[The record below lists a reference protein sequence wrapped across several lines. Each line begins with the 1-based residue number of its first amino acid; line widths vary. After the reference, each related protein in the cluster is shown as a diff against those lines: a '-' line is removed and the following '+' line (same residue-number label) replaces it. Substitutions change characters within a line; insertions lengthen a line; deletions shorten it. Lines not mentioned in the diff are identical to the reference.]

1 MRVDAIVDL
10 QYGSTGKG
18 KIAALLARSMKY
30 DASVRV
36 QSIQAGHTIYYNGK
50 DYKMRTIPCAWVRPE
65 VKLILGPG
73 IFIEKELLMDE
84 IAMINE
90 ATGEDVRKRLFVDF
104 RATYIE
110 NQDFVTEEGLAKAI
124 GSTQE
129 GAGASLV
136 RKIARAGGTV
146 QVKDTLWA
154 AENGINVVDTV
165 DLLNRQDRVMLEGC
179 QGTMLSVHTSPF
191 YPYCTSRECTV
202 AGIMSEAGMAPADI
216 DTVHGVFRT
225 YPIRVGGNSGSTFAS
240 EITWEEVGKRS
251 HNPDLK
257 PEITTV
263 TKRQRRIF
271 EFSMYGLKHAVQ
283 LNKPD
288 YLHCG
293 FINYLN
299 HEDYGLQDWED
310 LTMESKAF
318 VQYVERETGVPVL
331 TVGTGEKPHH
341 IIRR

>member
-18 KIAALLARSMKY
+18 KIAALLARSKKY
-30 DASVRV
+30 GASVRV
-36 QSIQAGHTIYYNGK
+36 QSIQAGHTIYYNDK
-50 DYKMRTIPCAWVRPE
+50 PYKMRTIPCAWVNLN
-65 VKLILGPG
+65 VSLVLGPG
-73 IFIEKELLMDE
+73 IFIEKDLLLEE
-84 IAMINE
+84 INMINE
-90 ATGEDVRKRLFVDF
+90 ATGEDVRERLYLDF
-104 RATYIE
+104 RATYI
-110 NQDFVTEEGLAKAI
+110 NHQDYESEDGMADSI

-136 RKIARAGGTV
+136 RKIMRREDVV
-146 QVKDTLWA
+146 QVQHDSWA
-154 AENGINVVDTV
+154 EDNGINVIDTV
-165 DLLNRQDRVMLEGC
+165 DYLNTQDMVMLEGC
-179 QGTMLSVHTSPF
+179 QGTMLSIHSSPF

-225 YPIRVGGNSGSTFAS
+225 YPIRVGGKSGPTFGD
-240 EITWEEVGKRS
+240 EITWEEVGRRS
-251 HNPDLK
+251 NNPILK

-263 TKRQRRIF
+263 TKRERRIF
-271 EFSMYGLKHAVQ
+271 EFSMYELKHAIQ

-293 FINYLN
+293 FINYID
-299 HEDYGLQDWED
+299 HDDYGKDRFED
-310 LTMESKAF
+310 LSMQSKAF
-318 VQYVERETGVPVL
+318 VQHVERETGVPIM
-331 TVGTGEKPHH
+331 TIGTGEKPHH